1 VRHRNADG
9 FVILPAAFSDGK
21 LSRDAWRTVKECL
34 SQVRST
40 QHPDGLRVRA
50 VRRGDVEWMAVRSE
64 AEIPI
69 RATWIEVW
77 RTIHRVHGVG
87 VLREGRAATDAET
100 GIGVAVE
107 PVKAAGRPR
116 DARPASE
123 GRPRDE

>member
-40 QHPDGLRVRA
+40 EHPDGLRIRA
-50 VRRGDVEWMAVRSE
+50 VCPGDGEWRAVRSE

-69 RATWIEVW
+69 HATWIEVW

-87 VLREGRAATDAET
+87 VFRQSRAATDAET
-100 GIGVAVE
+100 GVGVAVE
-107 PVKAAGRPR
+107 PVKATGRPR
-116 DARPASE
+116 DVRPPSE
-123 GRPRDE
+123 RRLRDR